1 LDSRRVFISLVL
13 LGTAACG
20 GGGGSSPTAP
30 SSTSTPA
37 VTVTSLSASA
47 STTIPIVGQTVTVTA
62 TANDSNGTS
71 ATISPTWTSSDTAVA
86 TVSASGSVTVLAAGT
101 ATLTAASGSHTG
113 SVTITVRAVT
123 SITATA
129 SITTISTG
137 ETATLTATAV
147 YSDGASAS
155 ADADWAS
162 SDSSVAT
169 VDTSGTVTGVAAG
182 TATMTAT
189 YGGRSAS
196 VVITVQVGVTVTSI
210 SATIPDTTIAV
221 GDTTTVTA
229 TVHYSDGSTGPINLW
244 ASSDPSVAS
253 VNTAGVVTGVAVGT
267 ATITASYGDQSAS
280 ILVTVLPEPVTVA
293 SITASTSATTITVG
307 ETATVTATIVYSD
320 GSTGPF
326 NLWTSSNP
334 SVATVIPAGT
344 VTGVAVGTATMTA
357 TYGGQSASV
366 VITVVAAPVT
376 VTGVSVSASAT
387 TITIGETATL
397 TASAV
402 YSDGTSASAD
412 ATWESSN
419 PSVASV
425 NTTGT
430 VTGVAAGTAS
440 VTATYEGQ
448 STSVV
453 ITVVAAPVTVT
464 GISVSAVKTTIQ
476 VDETTLLTVTA
487 LYSDGT
493 SYSYNLAGVCTPTT
507 NVVAEKNSDCEVT
520 GVGAGTVT
528 YSFTAGGFSD
538 SVVITVEPSGYTVV
552 GWIGAWLT
560 GGWVENAVVR
570 IGNTATAT
578 TDAGGRF
585 ELELDQTGVYPV
597 VVEASGKHTSESYIE
612 VESWSTGAQRNVL
625 PTNTSYFDLNFF
637 DHVFRDKGSR
647 GTRRWETKPTVEI
660 LTKEMECTATED
672 NEGETCVAFKATE
685 NAAPSWFETNL
696 RTIVNTGFPELT
708 NDADET
714 SGITITTVNP
724 AAGTA
729 YVLNACATPNRI
741 RVAYV
746 TAGSS
751 NFDEAS
757 SYAQGCAYSGGAF
770 FGHDVHISWTQTPPM
785 GTLRHEMAHTLGWGH
800 PDGYDALPRDSIMEY
815 RQEFTAWDRIVGR
828 VAYERPPGSL
838 SPDKDPAGSRIN
850 LEGLTSNQWT
860 SNQYSNLWPLAMDQ
874 EAPLGPGTMLRGEV
888 LHELPELIVS
898 IDQLMNLTGWDPAMG
913 PNPYQDSSAMLP
925 GAFSGPL
932 IIDLQR

>member
-1 LDSRRVFISLVL
+1 
-13 LGTAACG
+13 
-20 GGGGSSPTAP
+20 
-30 SSTSTPA
+30 
-37 VTVTSLSASA
+37 
-47 STTIPIVGQTVTVTA
+47 
-62 TANDSNGTS
+62 
-71 ATISPTWTSSDTAVA
+71 
-86 TVSASGSVTVLAAGT
+86 
-101 ATLTAASGSHTG
+101 
-113 SVTITVRAVT
+113 
-123 SITATA
+123 
-129 SITTISTG
+129 
-137 ETATLTATAV
+137 
-147 YSDGASAS
+147 
-155 ADADWAS
+155 
-162 SDSSVAT
+162 
-169 VDTSGTVTGVAAG
+169 
-182 TATMTAT
+182 
-189 YGGRSAS
+189 
-196 VVITVQVGVTVTSI
+196 
-210 SATIPDTTIAV
+210 
-221 GDTTTVTA
+221 
-229 TVHYSDGSTGPINLW
+229 
-244 ASSDPSVAS
+244 
-253 VNTAGVVTGVAVGT
+253 
-267 ATITASYGDQSAS
+267 
-280 ILVTVLPEPVTVA
+280 
-293 SITASTSATTITVG
+293 
-307 ETATVTATIVYSD
+307 
-320 GSTGPF
+320 
-326 NLWTSSNP
+326 
-334 SVATVIPAGT
+334 
-344 VTGVAVGTATMTA
+344 
-357 TYGGQSASV
+357 V

-430 VTGVAAGTAS
+430 VTGVAAGTAT

-453 ITVVAAPVTVT
+453 ITVQAVAVTVTGVSVSAFATTITIGETATLTATASYSDGTSSSVDADWESSDPSVASVDTSGTVTGVAAGTATVTGTYGGQSGSVVMTVEAAVTLT

-476 VDETTLLTVTA
+476 VDETTSLTVTA
-487 LYSDGT
+487 LYSDGST
-493 SYSYNLAGVCTPTT
+493 FSYNLNGVCTPTT

-520 GVGAGTVT
+520 GVAAGTAT
-528 YSFTAGGFSD
+528 YSFTAGGFTD
-538 SVVITVEPSGYTVV
+538 SVVITVEPSGYTVI

-578 TDAGGRF
+578 TDADGRF
-585 ELELDQTGVYPV
+585 ELEVDQPGVYPV

-708 NDADET
+708 NNADET
-714 SGITITTVNP
+714 TGITITTVNP

-785 GTLRHEMAHTLGWGH
+785 GTLRHEMAHTLGWRH

-815 RQEFTAWDRIVGR
+815 RQEFTAWDRNVGR
-828 VAYERPPGSL
+828 VAYERPTGSL